1 MEMRGNPGRIAVVAF
16 EDLDHADA
24 LDLLRRQ
31 DALQAE
37 ARRVVAELDLVALL
51 SAAGQVEQVGSSVS
65 GLMVWRD
72 LDFNVLCRD
81 LTPERT
87 FQTMRPL
94 LTHARVARL
103 DYRNETGHRA
113 PPELR
118 GDERYY
124 FVTHYETAA
133 GDEWKIDVSFWLS
146 DAPRDQIPYIAR
158 LREQLTAETRLAI
171 LWIKD
176 VWQRLPTYPDEV
188 GGFDVYEAVLRHGVR
203 TPAQFDAY
211 LRERGLPGRSGPGG
225 AARGEPADPAS

>member
-1 MEMRGNPGRIAVVAF
+1 VDGDE
-16 EDLDHADA
+16 LDAA
-24 LDLLRRQ
+24 YAAELLHRQ

-37 ARRVVAELDLVALL
+37 AQQVVAELGLVAML
-51 SAAGQVEQVGSSVS
+51 ARAGRVEQAGSSLS

-72 LDFNVLCRD
+72 VDFSVLCRD
-81 LTPERT
+81 LTLERT

-94 LTHARVARL
+94 LNHPRVTRM
-103 DYRNETGHRA
+103 DYRNETGRYA

-124 FVTHYETAA
+124 FVTYFETAV
-133 GDEWKIDVSFWLS
+133 GDVWKIDVSFWLS
-146 DAPRDQIPYIAR
+146 DAPRTQVPYHLR
-158 LREQLTAETRLAI
+158 LKETLTDENRVAI

-176 VWQRLPTYPDEV
+176 VWHRLPTYPYEV

-211 LRERGLPGRSGPGG
+211 LRERGLPGC
-225 AARGEPADPAS
+225 